1 MDNEQ
6 LLQAVTEVIHHNLI
20 PINSRLDGI
29 DGRLDGV
36 EGRLNGI
43 DSRLDRIDGRL
54 DRIDIRLDRLESD
67 VSALKA
73 GHIAMRNDIRNLE
86 IKVDMTY
93 QLALDAWGKSTENRQ
108 WLENKQISV

>member
-1 MDNEQ
+1 MENEQ
-6 LLQAVTEVIHHNLI
+6 LLQAITEVIHHNLI

-29 DGRLDGV
+29 DGRLDG
-36 EGRLNGI
+36 I
-43 DSRLDRIDGRL
+43 DSRLDRIDGRLDGIDSRL

-67 VSALKA
+67 VSALKS
-73 GHIAMRNDIRNLE
+73 GHLAMRNDIRNLE

-108 WLENKQISV
+108 WLENKQVSV

>member
-1 MDNEQ
+1 LCMQRNGDFFITCKKEIFLMENEQ
-6 LLQAVTEVIHHNLI
+6 LLQAITEVIQHNLI
-20 PINSRLDGI
+20 PINSRLDG
-29 DGRLDGV
+29 
-36 EGRLNGI
+36 
-43 DSRLDRIDGRL
+43 IDGRL

-108 WLENKQISV
+108 WLENKQVPV

>member
-1 MDNEQ
+1 MENEQ
-6 LLQAVTEVIHHNLI
+6 LLQAITEVIHHNLI

-29 DGRLDGV
+29 DSHLD
-36 EGRLNGI
+36 RI
-43 DSRLDRIDGRL
+43 DSRLAGTDSRLAGIDSRL

-86 IKVDMTY
+86 IKVDQTY

-108 WLENKQISV
+108 WLEKKQVSV